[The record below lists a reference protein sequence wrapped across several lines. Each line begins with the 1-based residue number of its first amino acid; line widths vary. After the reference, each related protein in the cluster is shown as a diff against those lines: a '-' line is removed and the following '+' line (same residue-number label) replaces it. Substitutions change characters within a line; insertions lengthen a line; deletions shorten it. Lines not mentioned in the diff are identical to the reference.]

1 VKVKVCTSAVELFRL
16 FGGLGTKRLRGD
28 MKFKSVCLMT
38 ALLLA
43 SLPAV
48 AQNFGE
54 LTGTVADPS
63 GAVIAGASIT
73 ITNDAS
79 GITRTA
85 ETNEA
90 GSYNVPFLNPGI
102 YTLSAALGGFNT
114 SQIAGIIVQ
123 IGDVLRND
131 FTLEIGVVTE
141 IIEVEAGAQM
151 LQTSNTSV
159 GTVIDN
165 ERIVELPI
173 NGRNYLNLVKL
184 SPNVSAEMQSG
195 G

>member
-1 VKVKVCTSAVELFRL
+1 
-16 FGGLGTKRLRGD
+16 
-28 MKFKSVCLMT
+28 MKSVRI
-38 ALLLA
+38 ALGIAFALVLA
-43 SLPAV
+43 PAL